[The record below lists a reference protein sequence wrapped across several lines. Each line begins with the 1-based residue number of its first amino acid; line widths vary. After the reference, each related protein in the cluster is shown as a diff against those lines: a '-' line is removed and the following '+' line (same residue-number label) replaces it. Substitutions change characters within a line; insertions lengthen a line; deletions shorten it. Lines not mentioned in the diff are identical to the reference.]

1 MELLI
6 QILFY
11 LTLLI
16 GVLALL
22 LVSILYFNGLL
33 RNEVKKGNKD
43 QQEIKTRLTWLRKNL
58 EVVKKQNRKRGGK

>member
-6 QILFY
+6 QIFFY

-16 GVLALL
+16 GIVALL
-22 LVSILYFNGLL
+22 LVCILYFNGLS
-33 RNEVKKGNKD
+33 RKEIKKGNKD

-58 EVVKKQNRKRGGK
+58 EVVKKQTMKRGGK